1 MNMKISVLI
10 ITRFVLLTSI
20 AKTQYQVMPNEKGNN
35 YYVNPVFAGDYP
47 ELLELIYMDSFL

>member
-1 MNMKISVLI
+1 MKISVLI